1 MALRS
6 SGDGLSGGKLALANA
21 AVGDVLSGKTFY
33 SADKNLKIGAM
44 TNHGAWVSTI
54 EPGGT
59 IAIPAGYHNG
69 CGSITAGNK
78 GKFLGYMEAIV
89 NKGTQYYD
97 SGSEYFSGKT
107 FRKSCTVRIIGHTWS
122 SAGTGMTGINVNL
135 SGVGNLVDAGPSGN
149 LRTVNNVYSVSPG
162 QTLTANASAYYAGSS
177 GYVVYLEE

>member
-1 MALRS
+1 MALMS

-69 CGSITAGNK
+69 GGSITAGNK

-162 QTLTANASAYYAGSS
+162 QTLIANASAYYAGSS